1 VRRRS
6 LPSSRS
12 SSLNARRT
20 TDLRLQDAPAHAVLV
35 ERLRTAGCVF
45 AEDEA
50 DLLLATATA
59 PDELERMVQQRVR
72 GIPLEQILGWA
83 EFGGLRIAVAP
94 GVFVPRR
101 RTELMLS
108 QALMLASP
116 QPVVV
121 ELCCG
126 SAAVALALASTLPQV
141 ELYAT
146 DIDPAAVRCARG
158 NLAGIP
164 GLAGVLQGDLYGPLP
179 DSLAGRV
186 DLLLANAP
194 YVPSGSIRLM
204 PPEARLHETRLALDG
219 GLDGLDVLRR
229 IVAGAKRWLAPGGRL
244 LVETS
249 RSQTPA
255 SVAAFERHGLAARIV
270 TSDELDATVVI
281 GWPAKPDSRDN
292 QSGAGH

>member
-1 VRRRS
+1 V
-6 LPSSRS
+6 
-12 SSLNARRT
+12 NART
-20 TDLRLQDAPAHAVLV
+20 TDLRLQDAPAHAGLA

-59 PDELERMVQQRVR
+59 PDELEPMVQQRVR
-72 GIPLEQILGWA
+72 GVPLEQILGWA

-101 RTELMLS
+101 RTELMLR
-108 QALMLASP
+108 QALMLAPP

-126 SAAVALALASTLPQV
+126 SAALALALGSTLPQV

-146 DIDPAAVRCARG
+146 DIDPSAVRCARG
-158 NLAGIP
+158 NLASLP
-164 GLAGVLQGDLYGPLP
+164 GLAGVLQGDLYDPLP

-204 PPEARLHETRLALDG
+204 PPEARLYEPRLALDG

-229 IVAGAKRWLAPGGRL
+229 IVAGATRWLAPGGRL
-244 LVETS
+244 MVETS

-255 SVAAFERHGLAARIV
+255 SIAAFERHGLAARIV

-281 GWPAKPDSRDN
+281 GWPARPGSRDN